1 MTLLEIT
8 LLLKVSDRHWLTV
21 GWQVCAKPLT
31 QCTLIDGLEVTMVI
45 SYIVAFCWL
54 YAIQPL
60 VDDLQSTRADNWNVD
75 SLYNV
80 HPAPL
85 PRRPRPLSVS
95 RRSRSRSRSRSP
107 SRVRGRRRW
116 RRSKSSTLSD
126 RLFVVR
132 QFYLRVI
139 CVVRWTVIQGKTYEI
154 KLVIFKICV
163 TLLQIGHAF
172 VVNQINSNTY
182 VGSTIQWSLYTIRY
196 KSLTWTEK
204 LSVGLVN
211 VAHVTRNKNI
221 KKNKLK
227 QTNASAHCPLSPVP
241 VQDLWRQ
248 SKWNHWTNDYG
259 DGESFERGSLRTW
272 GWQTIIL
279 RNRDPMGRK
288 LGSE

>member
-1 MTLLEIT
+1 MVLIDTFWRRKSIPRHHRPIGQATLEERTDRQTYHHTVKQVLHEVKKNSPVLSRMTVLEIN

-45 SYIVAFCWL
+45 SYIVAFGWL

-95 RRSRSRSRSRSP
+95 RRRRSRSRSRSP
-107 SRVRGRRRW
+107 SRGRRRW

-172 VVNQINSNTY
+172 VVNQIT
-182 VGSTIQWSLYTIRY
+182 
-196 KSLTWTEK
+196 
-204 LSVGLVN
+204 
-211 VAHVTRNKNI
+211 VTR
-221 KKNKLK
+221 
-227 QTNASAHCPLSPVP
+227 
-241 VQDLWRQ
+241 
-248 SKWNHWTNDYG
+248 
-259 DGESFERGSLRTW
+259 
-272 GWQTIIL
+272 
-279 RNRDPMGRK
+279 M
-288 LGSE
+288 